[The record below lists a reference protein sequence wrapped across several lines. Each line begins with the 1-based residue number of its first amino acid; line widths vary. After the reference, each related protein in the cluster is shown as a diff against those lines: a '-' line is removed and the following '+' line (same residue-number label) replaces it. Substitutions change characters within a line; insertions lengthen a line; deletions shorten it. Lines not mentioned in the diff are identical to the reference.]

1 MPASTLITFD
11 EIRDN
16 IAKTIIDTQIEQILS
31 DYINVTLAQIWNA
44 YPWTFK
50 RRKATFSTVVS
61 QEDYNLDE
69 EIDQIVVI
77 RQRTTPLKL
86 LYVPDRLFYQLE
98 PDPEGQSTGIPRYYR
113 LWEETGFS
121 TNLAAADT
129 IYVSSSSTSDGSS
142 FRVILVGR
150 NSSGEVVSES
160 LTLNGTTSVTSSTTW
175 AASGLMQVS
184 KSGQTT
190 GTITVYRTTGATV
203 LSELSPEDRAPRYK
217 RLSLY
222 PIPSSAITLYV
233 EYFER
238 LRYLVNNADVPQM
251 DHKWI
256 WVLREG
262 ALAKAWT
269 YKRNE
274 VAAEIA
280 KGNFDEGLRLMR
292 LQDEANYDYVPVLQP
307 RQVVYSTIRRTADS
321 VSNAFPSYS
330 LQI

>member
-1 MPASTLITFD
+1 MPASTIATFD
-11 EIRDN
+11 ELRDN
-16 IAKTIIDTQIEQILS
+16 IASTIRDTQIETLLS
-31 DYINVTLAQIWNA
+31 NYINITLSEIWNA

-50 RRKATFSTVVS
+50 RRKTTFATVAS

-142 FRVILVGR
+142 FRVIVVGR

-160 LTLNGTTSVTSSTTW
+160 ITLNGTTSVTSTTTW

-184 KSGQTT
+184 KSAQTT

-203 LSELSPEDRAPRYK
+203 LSEMSPEDRSPRYK

-222 PIPSSAITLYV
+222 PIPSSAITMYV

-238 LRYLVNNADVPQM
+238 LRYLVNDADTPQM
-251 DHKWI
+251 DHKWM

-262 ALAKAWT
+262 ALAKAWA
-269 YKRNE
+269 YKQNE
-274 VAAEIA
+274 TASALAEA
-280 KGNFDEGLRLMR
+280 KFANGIRLMR